1 MLTSLTIQNYALIE
15 ELSVE
20 FTDGLTILTGET
32 GAGKSI
38 IIDALGLLL
47 GERSTPSVVRT
58 GTTKAVVEGTFSVRG
73 NRGVAGILREHG
85 LEPAEVLLIRR
96 EISTKSP
103 GRSFLNDSP
112 VPLGVISSIGD
123 FLVDLHGQH
132 EHQSLLRPSTHIEF
146 LDAFG
151 SLNGDRALYQEA
163 FTTLR
168 TLVQRYDTLRDR
180 ARGLKEK
187 EDLYKFQ
194 LREID
199 DVHPDP
205 DEEEQLLT
213 EIRILDNAEKV
224 FSTAQELSALL
235 YDGDRSMFD
244 LFSTVNEKLQ
254 LLATVDQRFAEGV
267 SETESAKAVVEELAR
282 FLRDYVSR
290 MDFSPGRV
298 DEVRERLG
306 RLSLLKKKFGGSVE
320 SVLEHRARIS
330 EALRS
335 STNVDEELMRL
346 EGEIDDSRSKS
357 VILAERL
364 SKKRSSIARK
374 IEPEVMHALESL
386 GMPNVSFSVS
396 IKLHE
401 VSEENSKAADPG
413 IVLWNDKKMLL
424 TENGFDQ
431 AEFLVSANVGEEP
444 RPLAR
449 IASGGE
455 ISRIMLALK
464 SVIARHYRVPVVV
477 FDEIDSG
484 VSGRIAQA
492 VGNSLKKLAGTI
504 QVIVITHLPQ
514 IAGLADTHFGV
525 YKNDDGNRTTTF
537 LKKLSAEE
545 CVEEVAR
552 LLSGEKITEAGLK
565 GARELMR
572 KS

>member
-1 MLTSLTIQNYALIE
+1 
-15 ELSVE
+15 
-20 FTDGLTILTGET
+20 
-32 GAGKSI
+32 
-38 IIDALGLLL
+38 
-47 GERSTPSVVRT
+47 
-58 GTTKAVVEGTFSVRG
+58 
-73 NRGVAGILREHG
+73 
-85 LEPAEVLLIRR
+85 
-96 EISTKSP
+96 
-103 GRSFLNDSP
+103 
-112 VPLGVISSIGD
+112 
-123 FLVDLHGQH
+123 
-132 EHQSLLRPSTHIEF
+132 
-146 LDAFG
+146 
-151 SLNGDRALYQEA
+151 
-163 FTTLR
+163 
-168 TLVQRYDTLRDR
+168 
-180 ARGLKEK
+180 
-187 EDLYKFQ
+187 
-194 LREID
+194 
-199 DVHPDP
+199 
-205 DEEEQLLT
+205 
-213 EIRILDNAEKV
+213 
-224 FSTAQELSALL
+224 
-235 YDGDRSMFD
+235 
-244 LFSTVNEKLQ
+244 
-254 LLATVDQRFAEGV
+254 
-267 SETESAKAVVEELAR
+267 
-282 FLRDYVSR
+282 
-290 MDFSPGRV
+290 
-298 DEVRERLG
+298 
-306 RLSLLKKKFGGSVE
+306 
-320 SVLEHRARIS
+320 
-330 EALRS
+330 
-335 STNVDEELMRL
+335 
-346 EGEIDDSRSKS
+346 
-357 VILAERL
+357 
-364 SKKRSSIARK
+364 
-374 IEPEVMHALESL
+374 
-386 GMPNVSFSVS
+386 VS

-401 VSEENSKAADPG
+401 DSEENSKAADPG